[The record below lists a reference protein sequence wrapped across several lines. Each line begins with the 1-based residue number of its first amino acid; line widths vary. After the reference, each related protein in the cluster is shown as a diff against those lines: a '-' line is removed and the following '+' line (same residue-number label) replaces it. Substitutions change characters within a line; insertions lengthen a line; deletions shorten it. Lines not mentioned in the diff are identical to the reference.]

1 MITRI
6 RHRGLRLYPERGERR
21 LLPQAHIKRIDLIL
35 TRLRHSSSPSDMD
48 VHGLRLHPLRGDL
61 EGFWSVRVSANLW
74 IIFRFEGPDAV
85 DVDLIDY
92 H

>member
-6 RHRGLRLYPERGERR
+6 RHRGLRLYHERGERR

-48 VHGLRLHPLRGDL
+48 VHACGCIRCAVISKDFGRSAYPPTCGSSFGSRDL
-61 EGFWSVRVSANLW
+61 TLW
-74 IIFRFEGPDAV
+74 M
-85 DVDLIDY
+85 
-92 H
+92 